1 MMSKTNPVRNII
13 HRNIE
18 RQLVR
23 EFLLRETERAGFG
36 GLEFNRTPEG
46 TKVTLQAE
54 QVGRVIG
61 RRGKVIHELQRR
73 LQEDFNLEKPRLEVN
88 EIEEPRLNAQVM
100 ASRLASSLERGWF
113 FRRAGHSTS
122 QNIMD
127 AGARGC
133 LIILSGKISG
143 ARHRVQKFQKGHI
156 KFCGETA
163 LEFMDEGFATAV
175 KKLGTIGC
183 TVRIMRPGVKL
194 PHEISIQDR
203 AESGLGPIE
212 EVSMLEIPDEEPEA
226 PVVDEAAQ
234 TDAKEVADNVV
245 EKMAEIEA
253 AAEEADVEIETEDA
267 EEVVET
273 VEVEEGSEE
282 GGE

>member
-1 MMSKTNPVRNII
+1 MMSKTNTVRNII

-73 LQEDFNLEKPRLEVN
+73 LQEDFNLDKPRLEVN

>member
-1 MMSKTNPVRNII
+1 MMSKTNTVRNIV

-122 QNIMD
+122 QNIME

-253 AAEEADVEIETEDA
+253 AAEETDVEIETEEA

-273 VEVEEGSEE
+273 VEVEENSEE